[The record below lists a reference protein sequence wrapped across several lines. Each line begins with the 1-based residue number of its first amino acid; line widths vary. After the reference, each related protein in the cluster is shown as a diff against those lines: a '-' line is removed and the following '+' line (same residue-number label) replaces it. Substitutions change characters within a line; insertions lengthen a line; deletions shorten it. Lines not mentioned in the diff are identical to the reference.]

1 MTGNRKDRE
10 RIIMAKVLRRERL
23 VPNIHLLE
31 VHAPEVARRSRP
43 GQFVIVMS
51 DERGERIPLTIADW
65 DAKRGSVTSIFMVV
79 GTSTQKLSLLKE
91 GDDLPVYV
99 GPLGRPSDIQNFGTV
114 VCAGGC
120 FGIAAIYPIA
130 RALKQ
135 AGNRVLTLI
144 DVKASYLFYWEDKLK
159 KVSDGLFVSARDSRY
174 DSNEYIPYKL
184 DSLLKKEK
192 KIDRV
197 VAIGC
202 TYLMYRCAE
211 ATRPAGVKTMVSLNP
226 IMVDGTGMCG
236 ACRVTADGKT
246 KFACVD
252 GPDFDG
258 HTIDWPE
265 LFARRK
271 SYFDDE
277 VKSLCAF
284 ERERFS

>member
-1 MTGNRKDRE
+1 
-10 RIIMAKVLRRERL
+10 MAKILRRERL

-31 VHAPEVARRSRP
+31 VHAPEVARKSRP
-43 GQFVIVMS
+43 GQFVIVMP

-65 DAKRGSVTSIFMVV
+65 DAKRGTVTSVFMLV
-79 GTSTQKLSLLKE
+79 GTSTQKLSLLQS
-91 GDDLPVYV
+91 GDEIPVYV
-99 GPLGRPSDIQNFGTV
+99 GPLGRPSEIRNFGTV

-159 KVSDGLFVSARDSRY
+159 ETSDAVFVSARDKRY
-174 DSNEYIPYKL
+174 NSKEYVPYKL
-184 DSLLKKEK
+184 DTLLKDEK
-192 KIDRV
+192 TVDRV

-202 TYLMYRCAE
+202 TYLMYACAE
-211 ATRPAGVKTMVSLNP
+211 ATRAAGVKTMVSLNP

-236 ACRVTADGKT
+236 ACRVTVDGKT

-258 HTIDWPE
+258 HAVDWQE
-265 LFARRK
+265 LFSRRK

-277 VKSLCAF
+277 VKSLCAW

>member
-1 MTGNRKDRE
+1 
-10 RIIMAKVLRRERL
+10 MAKILRRERL

-31 VHAPEVARRSRP
+31 VYAPEVARKSRP
-43 GQFVIVMS
+43 GQFVIIMS

-65 DAKRGSVTSIFMVV
+65 DAKRGTVTSVFMLV
-79 GTSTQKLSLLKE
+79 GTSTQKLSLLKPGAE
-91 GDDLPVYV
+91 LPVYV
-99 GPLGRPSDIQNFGTV
+99 GPLGRPSDVQNFGTV

-144 DVKASYLFYWEDKLK
+144 DVKASYLFYWEEKLK
-159 KVSDGLFVSARDSRY
+159 KVSDRLFVSSRDSRY
-174 DSNEYIPYKL
+174 ESKEYIPYKL
-184 DSLLKKEK
+184 DALIKEEK

-197 VAIGC
+197 IAIGC
-202 TYLMYRCAE
+202 TYLMYRCSE
-211 ATRPAGVKTMVSLNP
+211 ATRPAGVRTMVSLNP

-258 HTIDWPE
+258 HTIDWAE
-265 LFARRK
+265 LFSRRK

-277 VKSLCAF
+277 VRSLCAF
-284 ERERFS
+284 EKERF